1 MKYLKLFEDYKDID
15 AICQEYYIE
24 NYTINED
31 GTIDVGG
38 DVFLQVKNK
47 LPLKFNR
54 VSGNFYCNDNK
65 LVSLEGAPRDLGG
78 DFYCNYNNLT
88 SLEGAPKWVG
98 GNFYCND
105 NKLVSLEGAP
115 RDLGGDFYCRYNQ
128 LTTLEGAPKEIG
140 GDFYCE
146 GNNLT
151 TLEGAPKKISGN
163 FYCSDNPLPQLI
175 YDNYQYIEEIIKW
188 QDEYNI
194 WRGGELDE
202 FRFGE
207 MMIDIK
213 NEIGS

>member
-54 VSGNFYCNDNK
+54 VS
-65 LVSLEGAPRDLGG
+65 
-78 DFYCNYNNLT
+78 
-88 SLEGAPKWVG
+88 